1 MNDARFKELLNL
13 HLDHRLSAEEA
24 RELEQALQ
32 ADPARRREFR
42 HYAVLER
49 GCAELFRRSASDA
62 PAPDSLMRALR
73 AAEARM
79 AARDERR
86 LVVWGWGTWGAT
98 AGMAALVAL
107 VLARVSQP
115 VYVSVAANEDPAPA
129 APVSTP
135 PVVLAEAPAPRAAV
149 PAYVSKRSALPA
161 HLTLAALGIAS
172 EQGDASSPMSGWQS
186 AEEQQLARLE
196 SVGAAHLASWMTASA
211 ETTPEW
217 AGSAASTAQ
226 FTGRPINAW
235 AAQSG
240 YQVQKAGY
248 TFER

>member
-24 RELEQALQ
+24 RELERALQ
-32 ADPARRREFR
+32 ADPVRRREFR

-79 AARDERR
+79 VARDERR

-107 VLARVSQP
+107 VVARVSQP
-115 VYVSVAANEDPAPA
+115 VYVSVAANEEPAPA
-129 APVSTP
+129 VPASTP
-135 PVVLAEAPAPRAAV
+135 PVALAAASARAV
-149 PAYVSKRSALPA
+149 SPTYVSKRSALPA
-161 HLTLAALGIAS
+161 HLTLAALGITP
-172 EQGDASSPMSGWQS
+172 EQRETASPMSGWQA

-196 SVGAAHLASWMTASA
+196 SVSAAHLASWMTASSEPA
-211 ETTPEW
+211 QEW
-217 AGSAASTAQ
+217 TGSAASTAQ

-235 AAQSG
+235 GGAQSG
-240 YQVQKAGY
+240 
-248 TFER
+248 

>member
-13 HLDHRLSAEEA
+13 HLDQRLSPGEA
-24 RELEQALQ
+24 HELEQALQ
-32 ADPARRREFR
+32 ADPVRRREFR
-42 HYAVLER
+42 QYAVLER

-107 VLARVSQP
+107 VVARVSQP
-115 VYVSVAANEDPAPA
+115 VYIAVADENAAPA
-129 APVSTP
+129 ASVVKPSM
-135 PVVLAEAPAPRAAV
+135 VLAALPAAAPATPT
-149 PAYVSKRSALPA
+149 YVSKRSALPA
-161 HLTLAALGIAS
+161 HLTLAALGIAP
-172 EQGDASSPMSGWQS
+172 EQGEPASSLSRWSS

-196 SVGAAHLASWMTASA
+196 SAPVAQLAAWMNSSAESVSEWNGSTASN
-211 ETTPEW
+211 
-217 AGSAASTAQ
+217 AQ
-226 FTGRPINAW
+226 FAGRPINAW
-235 AAQSG
+235 GMQSG
-240 YQVQKAGY
+240 VQAQNAGY